1 MFEPVNPLE
10 TLMQSAASNPAKIPD
25 FYRALLDSE
34 LYILTPETE
43 LEPGRRRPLELHEKI
58 SVATVE
64 FRGKTWHLRL
74 QRRSAYPP
82 I

>member
-1 MFEPVNPLE
+1 MFEPVNALE

-43 LEPGRRRPLELHEKI
+43 LEPGRRRSLKPHEAI
-58 SVATVE
+58 NVATVAASTARHKGRE
-64 FRGKTWHLRL
+64 YTVPG
-74 QRRSAYPP
+74 
-82 I
+82 